1 MASAM
6 ASVAIYVNP
15 MAGRD
20 VRRVAARAST
30 MTFEAKRDAV
40 ARIAAG
46 ADAAGTT
53 DIYVVEEPFR
63 LATVALQWLPLA
75 ANVHVLKTP
84 IANGAADTE
93 AAVAAF
99 LDAGVATIVSL
110 GGDGTNRIIARAAKD
125 IDLVPLSTGT
135 NNVFPLQVEPTL
147 AGMAA
152 GLVARDL
159 LPANLR
165 PRCKL
170 LHVAAAR
177 VEDVAVVDAVLLADD
192 FTGNLRQF
200 DAERLRR
207 ILLLRAEPDAIG
219 TSPIGGFL
227 DVVTADDD
235 CGLLLETMPTA
246 ASPPAVR
253 VHAPLSPGWFR
264 TVHVVASR
272 RVPFD
277 EPVYFQGR
285 GVLALDGDRE
295 HKLAPDAPVSLRIQ
309 RDGPR
314 VLQVRPALR
323 YAARRGLLASRR
335 TAEPK

>member
-1 MASAM
+1 M

-46 ADAAGTT
+46 ADAAGAT
-53 DIYVVEEPFR
+53 DIFVVEEPFR
-63 LATVALQWLPLA
+63 LATMALQWMQLA
-75 ANVHVLKTP
+75 ARLHVLKTP
-84 IANGAADTE
+84 ITNTAADTE

-99 LDAGVATIVSL
+99 LDAGATTIVSL
-110 GGDGTNRIIARAAKD
+110 GGDGTNRIIARAAKNV
-125 IDLVPLSTGT
+125 DLVPLSTGT
-135 NNVFPLQVEPTL
+135 NNVFPVLAEPTL

-152 GLVARDL
+152 GLAARGL
-159 LPANLR
+159 LPAELR

-170 LHVAAAR
+170 LHVAAANGA
-177 VEDVAVVDAVLLADD
+177 EDVAVVDAVLLADD

-200 DAERLRR
+200 DADRLRR

-235 CGLLLETMPTA
+235 CGLLLETTPTA
-246 ASPPAVR
+246 DSPPAAR
-253 VHAPLSPGWFR
+253 VYAPLSPGWFR
-264 TVHVVASR
+264 TVKVVAAR
-272 RVPFD
+272 RIPFD
-277 EPVYFQGR
+277 EPVRFEGT

-295 HKLAPDAPVSLRIQ
+295 HKLAPAAPARVCIR

-314 VLQVRPALR
+314 VLRVGSALR
-323 YAARRGLLASRR
+323 YAARQGLLAAHR
-335 TAEPK
+335 APAAAPK

>member
-1 MASAM
+1 M

-46 ADAAGTT
+46 ADAAGAT
-53 DIYVVEEPFR
+53 DIFVVEEPFR
-63 LATVALQWLPLA
+63 LATMALQWMQLA
-75 ANVHVLKTP
+75 ARVHVLKTP
-84 IANGAADTE
+84 ITNTAADTE

-99 LDAGVATIVSL
+99 LDAGATTIVSL
-110 GGDGTNRIIARAAKD
+110 GGDGTNRIIARTAKD

-135 NNVFPLQVEPTL
+135 NNVFPVLVEPTL

-152 GLVARDL
+152 GLAARGL
-159 LPANLR
+159 LPEDLR

-170 LHVAAAR
+170 LHVAAANGA
-177 VEDVAVVDAVLLADD
+177 EDVAVVDAVLLADD

-200 DAERLRR
+200 DADRLRR

-235 CGLLLETMPTA
+235 CGLLLETTPTA
-246 ASPPAVR
+246 ASPPAVP
-253 VHAPLSPGWFR
+253 VLAPLSPGWFR
-264 TVHVVASR
+264 TVNVVAAR
-272 RVPFD
+272 RIPFD
-277 EPVYFQGR
+277 EPVPFEGK

-295 HKLAPDAPVSLRIQ
+295 HKLAPAEPAGVRIR
-309 RDGPR
+309 RDGPCVLR
-314 VLQVRPALR
+314 VGPALR
-323 YAARRGLLASRR
+323 YAARQGLLAAHRAPAA
-335 TAEPK
+335 TPK

>member
-1 MASAM
+1 MAG
-6 ASVAIYVNP
+6 VAIYANP

-46 ADAAGTT
+46 ADAAGAT
-53 DIYVVEEPFR
+53 DIYMVEEPFR
-63 LATVALQWLPLA
+63 LATVAVQWLPLA
-75 ANVHVLKTP
+75 ANVHVLKTA
-84 IANGAADTE
+84 ISNTAADTE

-99 LDAGVATIVSL
+99 QRAGAATIVSL

-152 GLVARDL
+152 GLAAQGL
-159 LPANLR
+159 LPSNLR

-170 LHVAAAR
+170 LHVATAGA
-177 VEDVAVVDAVLLADD
+177 EDVAVVDAVLLADD
-192 FTGNLRQF
+192 FPGNLRQF
-200 DAERLRR
+200 DADRLRR

-219 TSPIGGFL
+219 TSPLGGFL

-235 CGLLLETMPTA
+235 CGLLLEAMPTA

-277 EPVYFQGR
+277 EPVCFQGR

-295 HKLAPDAPVSLRIQ
+295 HKLAPEAPAWLRIR

-314 VLQVRPALR
+314 VLQVRAALR
-323 YAARRGLLASRR
+323 YAARRGLLASSHERR
-335 TAEPK
+335 A